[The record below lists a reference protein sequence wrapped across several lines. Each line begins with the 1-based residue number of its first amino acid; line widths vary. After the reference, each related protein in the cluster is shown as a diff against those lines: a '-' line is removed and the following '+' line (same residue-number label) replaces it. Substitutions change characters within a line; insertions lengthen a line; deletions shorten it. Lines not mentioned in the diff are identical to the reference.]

1 MKIKRIILDT
11 NLWISFLISKRQS
24 DLDDLLKSSQV
35 ILIYSAELMDEF
47 LEVSQR
53 PKFKKYFDL
62 TDLESLMLYFEKTG
76 EFIKVTTDLKLCRDG
91 KDNFLLNLAVDG
103 TADFLVTGDSDLL
116 EIGEIGKTRI
126 LTWKSFIDEL

>member
-1 MKIKRIILDT
+1 MKIKRIVLDT

-76 EFIKVTTDLKLCRDG
+76 EFIKVTTDLKLCRDR
-91 KDNFLLNLAVDG
+91 KDNFLLNLPVDG
-103 TADFLVTGDSDLL
+103 AADFLVTGDSDLL